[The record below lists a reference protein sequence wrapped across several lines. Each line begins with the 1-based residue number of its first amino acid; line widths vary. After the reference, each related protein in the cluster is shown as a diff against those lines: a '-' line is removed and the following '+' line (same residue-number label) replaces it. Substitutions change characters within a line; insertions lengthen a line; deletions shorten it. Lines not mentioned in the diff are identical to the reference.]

1 MLKRLKKPQHQSFAE
16 KAAKESAPVGGVGK
30 FLGSVDE
37 ETNIVSYRFQA
48 NMKEYV
54 GWEWN
59 VVVFQAKKSDP
70 TISEVVLLPGKE
82 SIIAPDWVPWSER
95 RAELD
100 NSEAKDLEATDLP
113 VADLEEA
120 EDAEQD
126 SEDTGKRP
134 PLGKRLRKRLIKK
147 QDSNKAK
154 KPRKGA
160 K

>member
-1 MLKRLKKPQHQSFAE
+1 MLKRLKKPQHQGFAE

-30 FLGSVDE
+30 FLGTVDE
-37 ETNIVSYRFQA
+37 EANVVSYRFQA
-48 NMKEYV
+48 NMKQYL

-59 VVVFQAKKSDP
+59 VVVFQAKKADP

-82 SIIAPDWVPWSER
+82 SIVAPDWVPWSER
-95 RAELD
+95 RAELEK
-100 NSEAKDLEATDLP
+100 SEARDLAVSDLE
-113 VADLEEA
+113 VS
-120 EDAEQD
+120 EDAKAD
-126 SEDTGKRP
+126 TEDTGKRP

-147 QDSNKAK
+147 QDNANGK

>member
-1 MLKRLKKPQHQSFAE
+1 MLKRLKKPQHQGFAE
-16 KAAKESAPVGGVGK
+16 KAAKEFAPTGGVGK
-30 FLGSVDE
+30 FLGTVDE
-37 ETNIVSYRFQA
+37 ETNVVSYRFQA
-48 NMKEYV
+48 NMKEYL

-59 VVVFQAKKSDP
+59 VVVFQAKKADP
-70 TISEVVLLPGKE
+70 TVSEVVLLPGKE
-82 SIIAPDWVPWSER
+82 SIVAPDWVPWSER

-100 NSEAKDLEATDLP
+100 KSEAKDLAVT
-113 VADLEEA
+113 DLEET
-120 EDAEQD
+120 EDPKAD

>member
-1 MLKRLKKPQHQSFAE
+1 MLKRLKKPQHQGFAE

-30 FLGSVDE
+30 FLGTVDE
-37 ETNIVSYRFQA
+37 EANVVSYRFQA

-59 VVVFQAKKSDP
+59 VVVFQAKKADP

-82 SIIAPDWVPWSER
+82 SIVAPDWVPWSER

-100 NSEAKDLEATDLP
+100 KSEAKDLA
-113 VADLEEA
+113 VADLEETVDSKA
-120 EDAEQD
+120 DAK
-126 SEDTGKRP
+126 DTGKRP

>member
-1 MLKRLKKPQHQSFAE
+1 MLKRLKKPQHQGFAE
-16 KAAKESAPVGGVGK
+16 KAAKESAPIGGVGK
-30 FLGSVDE
+30 FLGTVDE
-37 ETNIVSYRFQA
+37 ETNVVSYRFQA

-59 VVVFQAKKSDP
+59 VVVFQAKKADP

-82 SIIAPDWVPWSER
+82 SIVAPDWVPWSER

-100 NSEAKDLEATDLP
+100 KSEAKDLT
-113 VADLEEA
+113 VADLEET
-120 EDAEQD
+120 EDSKAD
-126 SEDTGKRP
+126 TEDTGKRP

>member
-1 MLKRLKKPQHQSFAE
+1 MLKRLKKPQHQAFAE

-30 FLGSVDE
+30 FLGTVDE
-37 ETNIVSYRFQA
+37 EANVVSYRFQA

-59 VVVFQAKKSDP
+59 VVVFQAKKADP
-70 TISEVVLLPGKE
+70 TISEVVLLPGKG
-82 SIIAPDWVPWSER
+82 SIVAPDWVPWSER

-100 NSEAKDLEATDLP
+100 KSEAKDLA
-113 VADLEEA
+113 VSNLEET
-120 EDAEQD
+120 EDAKAN
-126 SEDTGKRP
+126 SEDAGKRP
-134 PLGKRLRKRLIKK
+134 PIGKRLRKRLIKK
-147 QDSNKAK
+147 QDNAKGK

>member
-1 MLKRLKKPQHQSFAE
+1 MLKRLKKPQHQGFAE

-30 FLGSVDE
+30 FLGTVDE
-37 ETNIVSYRFQA
+37 EANVVSYRFQA

-59 VVVFQAKKSDP
+59 VVVFQAKKADP

-82 SIIAPDWVPWSER
+82 SIVAPDWVPWSER

-100 NSEAKDLEATDLP
+100 KSEAKDLA
-113 VADLEEA
+113 VADLEET
-120 EDAEQD
+120 EDSKAD
-126 SEDTGKRP
+126 AEDTGKRP

>member
-1 MLKRLKKPQHQSFAE
+1 MLKRLKKPQHQGFAE

-30 FLGSVDE
+30 FLGTVDE
-37 ETNIVSYRFQA
+37 EANVVSYRFQA

-59 VVVFQAKKSDP
+59 VVVFQAKKANP

-82 SIIAPDWVPWSER
+82 SIVAPDWVPWSER

-100 NSEAKDLEATDLP
+100 KSEANDLAVSDLE
-113 VADLEEA
+113 V
-120 EDAEQD
+120 
-126 SEDTGKRP
+126 SEDSKADTEHTGKRP

-147 QDSNKAK
+147 QDNPKGK

>member
-1 MLKRLKKPQHQSFAE
+1 MLKRLKKPQHQGFAE

-30 FLGSVDE
+30 FLGTIDE
-37 ETNIVSYRFQA
+37 EANVVSYRFQA
-48 NMKEYV
+48 SMKEYL

-59 VVVFQAKKSDP
+59 VVVFQAKKADP

-82 SIIAPDWVPWSER
+82 SIVAPDWVPWSER

-100 NSEAKDLEATDLP
+100 KSEAKGLAVTDLE
-113 VADLEEA
+113 VS
-120 EDAEQD
+120 EDAKAD
-126 SEDTGKRP
+126 TEDTGKRP

-147 QDSNKAK
+147 QDNAKGK

>member
-1 MLKRLKKPQHQSFAE
+1 MLKRLKKPQHQGFAE
-16 KAAKESAPVGGVGK
+16 KAAKEFAPTGGVGK
-30 FLGSVDE
+30 FLGTVDE
-37 ETNIVSYRFQA
+37 ETNVVSYRFQA
-48 NMKEYV
+48 NMKEYL

-59 VVVFQAKKSDP
+59 VVVFQAKKADP

-82 SIIAPDWVPWSER
+82 SIVAPDWVPWSER

-100 NSEAKDLEATDLP
+100 KSEAKDLA
-113 VADLEEA
+113 VADLEET
-120 EDAEQD
+120 EDPKAD

>member
-1 MLKRLKKPQHQSFAE
+1 MLKRFKKPQHQSFAE
-16 KAAKESAPVGGVGK
+16 KAAKESAPAGGVGK
-30 FLGSVDE
+30 FLGTVDE
-37 ETNIVSYRFQA
+37 ETNVVSYRFQA
-48 NMKEYV
+48 IMKEYL

-59 VVVFQAKKSDP
+59 VVVFQAKRADP

-82 SIIAPDWVPWSER
+82 SIVAPDWVPWSER

-100 NSEAKDLEATDLP
+100 KIEDKDLAVSDLDETEDSK
-113 VADLEEA
+113 ADA
-120 EDAEQD
+120 
-126 SEDTGKRP
+126 EDTGKRP

-147 QDSNKAK
+147 QDSTKAK

>member
-1 MLKRLKKPQHQSFAE
+1 MLKRLKKPQHQAFAE

-30 FLGSVDE
+30 FLGTVDE
-37 ETNIVSYRFQA
+37 EANVVSYRFQA
-48 NMKEYV
+48 SMKEYV

-59 VVVFQAKKSDP
+59 VVVFQAKKEAP

-82 SIIAPDWVPWSER
+82 SIVAPAWLPWSER

-100 NSEAKDLEATDLP
+100 KSEAKDLA
-113 VADLEEA
+113 VADLEETEDTKA
-120 EDAEQD
+120 DTEDA
-126 SEDTGKRP
+126 GKRP
-134 PLGKRLRKRLIKK
+134 PIGKRLRKRLIKK
-147 QDSNKAK
+147 QDNAKAK

>member
-1 MLKRLKKPQHQSFAE
+1 MLKRLKKPQHQGFAE

-30 FLGSVDE
+30 FLGTVDE
-37 ETNIVSYRFQA
+37 EANVVSYRFQA
-48 NMKEYV
+48 NMKQYL

-59 VVVFQAKKSDP
+59 VVVFQAKKADP

-82 SIIAPDWVPWSER
+82 SIVAPDWVPWSER
-95 RAELD
+95 RAELEK
-100 NSEAKDLEATDLP
+100 SEARDLAVSDLE
-113 VADLEEA
+113 VS
-120 EDAEQD
+120 EDAKAD
-126 SEDTGKRP
+126 TEDTGKRP

-147 QDSNKAK
+147 QDNAKGK

>member
-1 MLKRLKKPQHQSFAE
+1 MLKRLKKPQHQGFAE

-30 FLGSVDE
+30 FLGTIDE
-37 ETNIVSYRFQA
+37 EANVVSYRFQA
-48 NMKEYV
+48 SMKEYL

-59 VVVFQAKKSDP
+59 VVVFQAKKADP

-82 SIIAPDWVPWSER
+82 SIVAPDWVPWSER

-100 NSEAKDLEATDLP
+100 KSEAKDLAVTDLE
-113 VADLEEA
+113 VS
-120 EDAEQD
+120 EDAKAD
-126 SEDTGKRP
+126 TEDTGKRP

>member
-1 MLKRLKKPQHQSFAE
+1 MLKRLKKPQHQGFAE
-16 KAAKESAPVGGVGK
+16 KAAKEFAPTGGVGK
-30 FLGSVDE
+30 FLGTVDE
-37 ETNIVSYRFQA
+37 ETNVVSYRFQA
-48 NMKEYV
+48 NMNEYL

-59 VVVFQAKKSDP
+59 VVVFQAKKADP
-70 TISEVVLLPGKE
+70 TVSEVVLLPGKE
-82 SIIAPDWVPWSER
+82 SIVAPDWVPWSER

-100 NSEAKDLEATDLP
+100 KTEAKDLT
-113 VADLEEA
+113 VADLEET
-120 EDAEQD
+120 EDSKAD
-126 SEDTGKRP
+126 TEDTGKRP

>member
-1 MLKRLKKPQHQSFAE
+1 MLKRLKKPQHQGFAE
-16 KAAKESAPVGGVGK
+16 KAAKEFAPSGGVGK
-30 FLGSVDE
+30 VLGTVDE
-37 ETNIVSYRFQA
+37 ETNVVSYRFQA
-48 NMKEYV
+48 NMKEYL

-59 VVVFQAKKSDP
+59 VVVFQAKKADP

-82 SIIAPDWVPWSER
+82 SIVAPDWVPWSER

-100 NSEAKDLEATDLP
+100 KSEAKDLT
-113 VADLEEA
+113 VADLEET
-120 EDAEQD
+120 EDSKAD
-126 SEDTGKRP
+126 TEDTGKRP

>member
-1 MLKRLKKPQHQSFAE
+1 MLKRLKKPQHQGFAE
-16 KAAKESAPVGGVGK
+16 KAAKEFAPTGGVGK
-30 FLGSVDE
+30 FLGTVDE
-37 ETNIVSYRFQA
+37 ETNVVSYRFQA
-48 NMKEYV
+48 NMKEYL

-59 VVVFQAKKSDP
+59 VVVFQAKKADP

-82 SIIAPDWVPWSER
+82 SIVAPDWVPWSER

-100 NSEAKDLEATDLP
+100 KSEAKDLT
-113 VADLEEA
+113 VADLEET
-120 EDAEQD
+120 EDSKAD
-126 SEDTGKRP
+126 TEDTGKRP

>member
-1 MLKRLKKPQHQSFAE
+1 MLKRLKKPQHQGFAE
-16 KAAKESAPVGGVGK
+16 KAAKEFAPTGGVGK
-30 FLGSVDE
+30 FLGTVDE
-37 ETNIVSYRFQA
+37 ETNVVSYRFQA
-48 NMKEYV
+48 NMNEYL

-59 VVVFQAKKSDP
+59 VVVFQAKKADP
-70 TISEVVLLPGKE
+70 TVSEVVLLPGKE
-82 SIIAPDWVPWSER
+82 SIVAPDWVPWSER

-100 NSEAKDLEATDLP
+100 KSEAKDLA
-113 VADLEEA
+113 VADLEET
-120 EDAEQD
+120 EDSKAD
-126 SEDTGKRP
+126 TEDTGKRP

>member
-1 MLKRLKKPQHQSFAE
+1 MLKRLKKPQHQGFAE
-16 KAAKESAPVGGVGK
+16 KAAKEFAPTGGVGK
-30 FLGSVDE
+30 FLGTVDE
-37 ETNIVSYRFQA
+37 ETNVVSYRFQA
-48 NMKEYV
+48 NMKEYL

-59 VVVFQAKKSDP
+59 VVVFQAKKADP
-70 TISEVVLLPGKE
+70 TVSEVVLLPGKE
-82 SIIAPDWVPWSER
+82 SIVAPDWVPWSER

-100 NSEAKDLEATDLP
+100 KSEAQDLA
-113 VADLEEA
+113 VADLEET
-120 EDAEQD
+120 EDSKAD
-126 SEDTGKRP
+126 AEDTGKRP

>member
-1 MLKRLKKPQHQSFAE
+1 MLKRLKKPQHQAFAE

-30 FLGSVDE
+30 FLGTVDE
-37 ETNIVSYRFQA
+37 EANVVSYRFQA

-59 VVVFQAKKSDP
+59 VVVFQAKKADP
-70 TISEVVLLPGKE
+70 TISEVVLLPGKG
-82 SIIAPDWVPWSER
+82 SIVAPDWVPWSER

-100 NSEAKDLEATDLP
+100 KSEAKDLA
-113 VADLEEA
+113 VSNLEET
-120 EDAEQD
+120 EDAKAD
-126 SEDTGKRP
+126 SEDAGKRP
-134 PLGKRLRKRLIKK
+134 PIGKRLRKRLIKK
-147 QDSNKAK
+147 QDNAKGK

>member
-1 MLKRLKKPQHQSFAE
+1 MLKRLKKPQHQGFAE
-16 KAAKESAPVGGVGK
+16 KAAKEFAPTGGVGK
-30 FLGSVDE
+30 FLGTVDE
-37 ETNIVSYRFQA
+37 EINVVSYRFQA
-48 NMKEYV
+48 NMKEYL

-59 VVVFQAKKSDP
+59 VVVFQAKKADP

-82 SIIAPDWVPWSER
+82 SIVAPDWVPWSER

-100 NSEAKDLEATDLP
+100 KSEAQVLA
-113 VADLEEA
+113 VADLEET
-120 EDAEQD
+120 EDSKAD
-126 SEDTGKRP
+126 AEDTGKRP